1 MMRTEDI
8 KHGDLLEL
16 KGKTNHGKN
25 RINQHGSTWMVNTQ
39 CNGSGTGGWNKCLGP
54 EKIML
59 ESLNETFGGFADGRK
74 VKDGRWI
81 SVTDDPNFDVKL
93 HTREGTILWEK

>member
-1 MMRTEDI
+1 MMKTEDI

-39 CNGSGTGGWNKCLGP
+39 WDGNNFHGG
-54 EKIML
+54 KIML

-81 SVTDDPNFDVKL
+81 SVTNDPNFDVKL